1 MNGLIG
7 LLGTLAASNVRR
19 TVARTRRNGILLAI
33 SGLLFLTTY
42 LFGLIALALW
52 LAVGR
57 DPIFAALAIA
67 VGTLVLG
74 LIILVVMAI
83 INKIEERRARER
95 RLALESTIAA
105 SLSVIRSQPLLTAAL
120 AFGIVASNLIKPRNK
135 N

>member
-19 TVARTRRNGILLAI
+19 TVARTRRNGILLVI
-33 SGLLFLTTY
+33 SGVLFLTTY

-52 LAVGR
+52 LSIRR

-74 LIILVVMAI
+74 LIVLVVMAI
-83 INKIEERRARER
+83 MNKIEERRMRER

-120 AFGIVASNLIKPRNK
+120 AFGIVASNLIKPK
-135 N
+135 NEK